1 MVFRY
6 LQRLIQSFSEV
17 DWSVWSISVRS
28 DTAGEAGSD
37 AWDVRDAPEVR
48 DVRDPD
54 VRTGPE
60 IRGWL
65 QGFVVC
71 LYRMV
76 PPSYKLVYKPH

>member
-54 VRTGPE
+54 VSNRTWDT
-60 IRGWL
+60 RL
-65 QGFVVC
+65 TTGFC
-71 LYRMV
+71 SMSIQDGAPQL
-76 PPSYKLVYKPH
+76 